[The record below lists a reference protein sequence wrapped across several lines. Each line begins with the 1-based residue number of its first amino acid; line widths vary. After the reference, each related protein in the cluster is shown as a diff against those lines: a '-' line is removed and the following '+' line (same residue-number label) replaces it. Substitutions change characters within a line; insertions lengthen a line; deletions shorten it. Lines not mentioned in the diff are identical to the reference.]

1 MHGPPISDCA
11 NIFQTKNSIS
21 KCIGR
26 KSIEATEYDPA
37 QVLAEAIIAEATAEK
52 IDADERLL

>member
-11 NIFQTKNSIS
+11 NTFRTKNLIS
-21 KCIGR
+21 KSIGR
-26 KSIEATEYDPA
+26 KGIEATEYDSA
-37 QVLAEAIIAEATAEK
+37 QVLAEAIVAEAKAEK